1 MTIEIQVLAWNRH
14 TTNVT
19 GLNLVNGIPTL
30 FLLLVLQRQYTGKHI
45 INLNDNT
52 QVNK

>member
-14 TTNVT
+14 NTNVT

-30 FLLLVLQRQYTGKHI
+30 FY
-45 INLNDNT
+45 NWFFNDNT